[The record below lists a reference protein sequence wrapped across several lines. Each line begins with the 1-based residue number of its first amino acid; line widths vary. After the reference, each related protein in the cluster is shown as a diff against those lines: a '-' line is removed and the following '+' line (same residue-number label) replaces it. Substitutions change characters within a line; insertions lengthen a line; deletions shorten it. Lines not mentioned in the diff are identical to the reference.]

1 MKRKLLSLL
10 SGAIAVLLIPTWS
23 MAQTA
28 TLQGKITDSEN
39 LGVPFA
45 TITIQGTGQGIAA
58 DTDGNYT
65 LANISLASGSTVTVN
80 VQSAGFQKHTQA
92 IELKSGVN
100 TLNITLKTD
109 VMMLNEAVVI
119 GYGTTR
125 TRDLTGSAAQVTED
139 DFNKTMASTPEQLI
153 LGKVPGVKINSNDGA
168 PGSGSTIRL
177 RGGTSINAS
186 NDPLIVI
193 DGVPLANTG
202 IGGVANPLALI
213 NPDDIASYVI
223 LKDASATAIYGSRAA
238 NGVII
243 ITTKKGDAGGA
254 MRFTFDTKHSLSTI
268 PKYANVLSADEFR
281 TLVNERG
288 TEEQIARL
296 GDEST
301 DWQREIYRTAYINE
315 NNFSMTGGVKILP
328 YRFSLSN
335 RYEEGLL
342 MRDQLQRY
350 TATLNMNPTLL
361 NGDLNL
367 EINQKF
373 AQTYSF
379 FADRG
384 AIGTATAFDPTQPVY
399 VDSNTQVGGY
409 FEWLQASGD
418 PNTLAL
424 KNPVSLINQRD
435 DYGRVIRY
443 IGNAKATYN
452 FMDGLNGTVNVG
464 TDYSRG
470 KGEVSVLPTMAY
482 AYYSDG
488 SYNQYE
494 NTSSNQLLEAYANYN
509 NEHKNSDLRMNLT
522 LGYSF
527 QYWKRESPTFA
538 SYNYDQDSIIFP
550 ANPFPFFTDN
560 ALLSYYGRGIFT
572 YKDKYVVT
580 ATLRRDG
587 SSRFSP
593 DTRWGIFPSISGA
606 WILTEEDFLKGN
618 DQITY
623 LKLRGGY
630 GITGQQDIFAD
641 YPYIPNYQQ
650 GTSTAQYFMGGQYY
664 TVFRPDGYD
673 SNIKWEETTS
683 INAGID
689 FGLFNDRING
699 SIDVYR
705 NETDDLLATVP
716 VITGTNFTN
725 QILTNVGAMLNEGI
739 ELSVNWAAMT
749 TMKSSLDLGF
759 NATYNRNEVL
769 KLTQVPDSTSPG
781 ILVGGIAGGIGNTI
795 QVHTVGFPTFSY
807 YVLEQQYDANGR
819 PIEVGQPIDPNDPDG
834 DTYTELDAFAD
845 RNGDGVINAEDRY
858 RTQQVAPK
866 WFFGFNFNYIKDRWA
881 VGGSMRAEVGGYIY
895 NNIKAN
901 STYQN
906 VGGAQPWL
914 NNISGLYFDDELT
927 TNTEKQLLSDH
938 YLERADYLRMDYFSV
953 SYNFGDL
960 AFTNNKVGLNA
971 SLVVNNVLVLTKYS
985 GLDPEIVGGIDNN
998 IYPRP
1003 RIFALNL
1010 SFNIK

>member
-1 MKRKLLSLL
+1 MKRKLLSLFSWVMAL
-10 SGAIAVLLIPTWS
+10 AMVPT
-23 MAQTA
+23 MAWAQNA
-28 TLQGKITDSEN
+28 TIKGKIMDSEN
-39 LGVPFA
+39 LGIPFA
-45 TITIQGTGQGIAA
+45 AVTIPASGQGVAA
-58 DTDGNYT
+58 DMDGNYSI
-65 LANISLASGSTVTVN
+65 ANISLAKGNAITIEY
-80 VQSAGFQKHTQA
+80 QSSGFQKLTRTV
-92 IELKSGVN
+92 ELKPGEN
-100 TLNITLKTD
+100 ILNVSLKKD

-125 TRDLTGSAAQVTED
+125 TRDLTGSSAQVTEK

-153 LGKVPGVKINSNDGA
+153 LGKVPGVRISSNDGA

-186 NDPLIVI
+186 NDPLIVV

-213 NPDDIASYVI
+213 NPNDIASYVI
-223 LKDASATAIYGSRAA
+223 LKDASATGIYGSRAA

-243 ITTKKGDAGGA
+243 ITTKKGDAGGQ
-254 MRFTFDTKHSLSTI
+254 MRFTLESKNSLSTI
-268 PKYANVLSADEFR
+268 PKYTGVLSADEFR

-296 GDEST
+296 GDANT
-301 DWQREIYRTAYINE
+301 DWQKEIYRTAYINE
-315 NNFSMTGGVKILP
+315 NNFSMTGGIAKLP

-350 TATLNMNPTLL
+350 TATLNLNPTLL
-361 NGDLNL
+361 NGKLQLDV
-367 EINQKF
+367 NQKF

-379 FADRG
+379 FAARG

-409 FEWLQASGD
+409 FEWLQASGA

-435 DYGRVIRY
+435 DDGRVIRY

-452 FMDGLNGTVNVG
+452 FLDGLSGTVNVG

-482 AYYSDG
+482 AYFSNG
-488 SYNQYE
+488 SYSQYE
-494 NTSSNQLLEAYANYN
+494 NSSSNQLLEAYASYN
-509 NEHKNSDLRMNLT
+509 NEHKNPDLRMNLT

-538 SYNYDQDSIIFP
+538 AYNYDQDSVIFP
-550 ANPFPFFTDN
+550 ENPYPFFTDN

-630 GITGQQDIFAD
+630 GITGQQDIFSD
-641 YPYIPNYQQ
+641 YPYIPNYQE

-664 TVFRPDGYD
+664 TLFRPDGYD
-673 SNIKWEETTS
+673 ANIKWEETTS

-699 SIDVYR
+699 SLDFYR
-705 NETDDLLATVP
+705 NETNDLLASVP

-725 QILTNVGAMLNEGI
+725 QILTNVGAMLNEGV
-739 ELSVNWAAMT
+739 ELSFNWAAMT

-759 NATYNRNEVL
+759 NATFNRNEVL
-769 KLTQVPDSTSPG
+769 KLTQVPDSSSPG

-807 YVLEQQYDANGR
+807 YVLEQLYDANGR
-819 PIEVGQPIDPNDPDG
+819 PIEVGQPIDPNNPGG

-866 WFFGFNFNYIKDRWA
+866 WLFGFNFNYIKDRWA
-881 VGGSMRAEVGGYIY
+881 VAGSMRAETGGYIY

-901 STYQN
+901 STFQN
-906 VGGAQPWL
+906 VGGTQPYL
-914 NNISGLYFDDELT
+914 NNVSSLYFDDELQ

-938 YLERADYLRMDYFSV
+938 YLERANYLRMDYLSV

-971 SLVVNNVLVLTKYS
+971 SLVVNNVFVLTQYS
-985 GLDPEIVGGIDNN
+985 GLDPELVGGIDNN